1 MTRRASLKRGLIGLW
16 CAAAVGCAKLADE
29 PAPEAAAAARPSAA
43 EVVAAPP
50 ALPVLPPEAPPA
62 DAAPASFDRPPAVGG
77 VPEAPATATAAA
89 APQAPAPAAAEPAAA
104 VVTPGLPAVA
114 PAPRAGRAPEGAPDL
129 GASPFAALPPGD
141 TLDFTSLVTRLRT
154 TKAINLRT
162 KLKVK
167 NESDDLLDMFR
178 AYHTRR
184 GTATLA
190 ELRRSYDSLFAK
202 LSSLLEDADAPLAR
216 DIDRSRGAIWELLAD
231 PRSFDAAGTPASGSS
246 SPRA

>member
-29 PAPEAAAAARPSAA
+29 PAPGAEAAAPLPAA

-50 ALPVLPPEAPPA
+50 ALPALPPEAPLA
-62 DAAPASFDRPPAVGG
+62 DAAPDSFEQPPVVGG
-77 VPEAPATATAAA
+77 VPEVPATATADAV
-89 APQAPAPAAAEPAAA
+89 PTAPAPAAA
-104 VVTPGLPAVA
+104 VTPELPAVA
-114 PAPRAGRAPEGAPDL
+114 PAPRAGRAPERAPDL
-129 GASPFAALPPGD
+129 GASPFASRPPGD
-141 TLDFTSLVTRLRT
+141 TLDFTSLVTRLRK

-178 AYHTRR
+178 DYHTRR

-202 LSSLLEDADAPLAR
+202 LSSLLQDADAPLAR

-231 PRSFDAAGTPASGSS
+231 PRSFDAAVTPASGSS
-246 SPRA
+246 LPRA